1 MKISFL
7 FNDQVLFKQ
16 NFFITKKKGFGALEN
31 MFIPGKCTLAIVTSK
46 STKLYLSEFE
56 LIY

>member
-16 NFFITKKKGFGALEN
+16 NFFISKKKKGFGTLEN
-31 MFIPGKCTLAIVTSK
+31 MFIPGKCTLAIVMSK
-46 STKLYLSEFE
+46 ST
-56 LIY
+56 